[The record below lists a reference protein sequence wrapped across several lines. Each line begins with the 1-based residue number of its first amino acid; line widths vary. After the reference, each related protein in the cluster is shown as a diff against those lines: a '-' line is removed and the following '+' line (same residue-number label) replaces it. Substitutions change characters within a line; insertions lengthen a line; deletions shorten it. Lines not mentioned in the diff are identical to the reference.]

1 MANHGQFTYMASI
14 FHRRQGKFQ
23 FNCGGVLIT
32 WSHVLTAAHCI
43 LDVVKNKTGTI
54 VKVNDRKPENFRIRL
69 GDHSLKEKDHNEER
83 RRVRQLVPHPRPYY
97 NCINDSVC
105 DGFLKLNDIG
115 IIKLQRPVSRFNPY
129 IKPLWPNSCF
139 VKQKPQNGEDVI
151 LTGWGFRERPDRR
164 GDGQIIQQPPN
175 RPDYAP
181 DKLRVMETSIA
192 NCNNFTN
199 TFDENDQFVCAFE
212 KGRDVGS
219 CGGDSGG
226 WYSFFNQKKLC
237 SSAHFKNF
245 LQVL

>member
-32 WSHVLTAAHCI
+32 WSHVLTAAHCMMAPSGQNQ
-43 LDVVKNKTGTI
+43 VKRQKE
-54 VKVNDRKPENFRIRL
+54 RYRIHL
-69 GDHSLKEKDHNEER
+69 GDHSYKKKDHNEES
-83 RRVRQLVPHPRPYY
+83 RRVRQLVPHP
-97 NCINDSVC
+97 NAWNGQWV
-105 DGFLKLNDIG
+105 NDIG
-115 IIKLQRPVSRFNPY
+115 VIILQRAVSRFNPY

-219 CGGDSGG
+219 CNGDSGG
-226 WYSFFNQKKLC
+226 WYSFFNQKK
-237 SSAHFKNF
+237 
-245 LQVL
+245 